1 MSSAVSSRLLAFA
14 PLLVLV
20 AAGAVFSFA
29 VLNGTPSRPS
39 ALIGRMAPPL
49 TLGALDG
56 VGVPELS
63 AQDLRGHTTLVNF
76 FASWCAPCRIEH
88 ETLMTLSLRKD
99 LTLVGIAYKD
109 EAGDARSFIE
119 HMGNPYSRIGLDPQ
133 GRTAFDWGV
142 SGVPET
148 FVIGPDGRILAHEN
162 GPLTDDAIKRLG
174 IGPK

>member
-1 MSSAVSSRLLAFA
+1 MSAVSSRALAVA
-14 PLLVLV
+14 PLLVLL

-29 VLNGTPSRPS
+29 VMHGTPTRPS

-49 TLGALDG
+49 ALQKLDG

-63 AQDLRGHTTLVNF
+63 ARDLIGHTTVVNF
-76 FASWCAPCRIEH
+76 WASWCSPCRLEH
-88 ETLMTLSLRKD
+88 QALMTLSLRTD
-99 LTLVGIAYKD
+99 LILVGIAYKD
-109 EAGDARSFIE
+109 DAAEAQSFLE
-119 HMGNPYSRIGLDPQ
+119 HLGNPFARVGLDPQ

-148 FVIGPDGRILAHEN
+148 FVIGPDGRIVAHEE

-174 IGPK
+174 LAPK